1 MSQVVVIANMAY
13 GKVTLKSV
21 AGVEDGRVYENPDKI
36 LGTGASTR
44 SYEPTH
50 SGKPEASEYAS
61 MEDTL
66 PARLGYNQLIIEYF
80 CIMLINSSVEHV
92 QHSITSIV

>member
-1 MSQVVVIANMAY
+1 MSQVVVTANMAY
-13 GKVTLKSV
+13 GEVTLKSV

-66 PARLGYNQLIIEYF
+66 PDWGTTN
-80 CIMLINSSVEHV
+80 
-92 QHSITSIV
+92 